1 MDPLLTPL
9 LISAA
14 SNLPSMI
21 LGGSQLFKSGKM
33 HPVRPEYEIPE
44 AEKQALQLAKNMGA
58 QTRLPGQ
65 EAIEGQLDETTA
77 NTLAT
82 IERMGYGG
90 ASDINAASR
99 AYGNQQDK
107 ETQLGIAA
115 AGNRQQNLRNLQ
127 GALSHYATYEDKKW
141 NLNELQ
147 PYEQDSRAKAALYEG
162 GMTNLT
168 GGLKDIAG
176 GLSNVMLA
184 DYFGKQQDSN
194 FNNWM
199 KMMGK
204 TTTSQPA
211 PQIPVQI
218 GTVLPTSGQDN
229 TQLQIGPEAGFTDNG
244 GGFNWANGFSM
255 QPETTQ
261 NRITP
266 DREQIYYKSLFS
278 NPNAN
283 IVI

>member
-1 MDPLLTPL
+1 MSLLTPL
-9 LISAA
+9 LIGAA

-21 LGGSQLFKSGKM
+21 LGGSQLFKSHKM
-33 HPVRPEYEIPE
+33 RPKRPQYEIPL
-44 AEKQALQLAKNMGA
+44 AEQQALQLAKNMGA

-77 NTLAT
+77 NTLSS

-107 ETQLGIAA
+107 ETQLGVAA

-147 PYEQDSRAKAALYEG
+147 PYEQDAKAKAALYEG
-162 GMTNLT
+162 GMTNLS

-176 GLSNVMLA
+176 GISNVMLA
-184 DYFGKQQDSN
+184 DYIGKQQDSN

-199 KMMGK
+199 KMLGMLGK
-204 TTTSQPA
+204 TTPSGETK
-211 PQIPVQI
+211 
-218 GTVLPTSGQDN
+218 LPELSGVN
-229 TQLQIGPEAGFTDNG
+229 FGP
-244 GGFNWANGFSM
+244 
-255 QPETTQ
+255 PEIDPSTE
-261 NRITP
+261 NYEPPGRISP
-266 DREQIYYKSLFS
+266 NKEQIYYQSLFS
-278 NPNAN
+278 NPNFNLTA
-283 IVI
+283 